1 MAARSD
7 LSLELALQDPSR
19 QFDQPDHVVDH
30 PGLTDAQKQRILKQ
44 WELDAKI
51 MSTAEGEGMAGGEES
66 KLRRVKAA
74 IKRLGRPGKIN
85 DAAAAGGRQTRVRV
99 A

>member
-7 LSLELALQDPSR
+7 LRLDIALKDPSR

-30 PGLTDAQKQRILKQ
+30 PGLTEAEKRKILRQ
-44 WELDAKI
+44 WELDAKNLSI
-51 MSTAEGEGMAGGEES
+51 AEGEGMSGGEES
-66 KLRRVKAA
+66 KLRRVKTA
-74 IKRLGRPGKIN
+74 IRRLGRPAKTNGTEVRS
-85 DAAAAGGRQTRVRV
+85 GRKPRARV

>member
-1 MAARSD
+1 MARSD
-7 LSLELALQDPSR
+7 LRLDIALKDPSR
-19 QFDQPDHVVDH
+19 QFEQPDHVVDH
-30 PGLTDAQKQRILKQ
+30 PGLTDEQKQKILKQ

-74 IKRLGRPGKIN
+74 IKRLGQPAKTNGASRKTR
-85 DAAAAGGRQTRVRV
+85 AGGD
-99 A
+99 

>member
-7 LSLELALQDPSR
+7 LRLDIALKDPSR
-19 QFDQPDHVVDH
+19 QFEQPDHVVDH
-30 PGLTDAQKQRILKQ
+30 PGLSDQEKRKILRQ
-44 WELDAKI
+44 WELDAKNL
-51 MSTAEGEGMAGGEES
+51 SVAEGEGMSGGEES

-74 IKRLGRPGKIN
+74 LKRLGRPAKANG
-85 DAAAAGGRQTRVRV
+85 ATAGTARKTHSRG

>member
-1 MAARSD
+1 MARSD
-7 LSLELALQDPSR
+7 LRLDIAMKDPSR

-30 PGLTDAQKQRILKQ
+30 PGLTDEEKKKILKQ

-66 KLRRVKAA
+66 KLRRVKSA
-74 IKRLGRPGKIN
+74 IKRLGRPAKTNG
-85 DAAAAGGRQTRVRV
+85 AAAPVRKARTGGV
-99 A
+99 